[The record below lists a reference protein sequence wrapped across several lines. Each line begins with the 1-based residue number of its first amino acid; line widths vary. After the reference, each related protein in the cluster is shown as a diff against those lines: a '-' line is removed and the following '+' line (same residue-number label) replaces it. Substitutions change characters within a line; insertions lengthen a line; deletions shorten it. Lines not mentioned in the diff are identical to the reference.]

1 MRLIFVLPLLL
12 AAGCDV
18 QRDAAND
25 STTIGFNEQRI
36 GNAVE
41 DVGNTVGDAASEVGN
56 ATVDAGRMIGNELDS
71 VGDVDVNLDV
81 NRNKTGNSH

>member
-25 STTIGFNEQRI
+25 QTTIGFNEQRI

-41 DVGNTVGDAASEVGN
+41 DVGNTVGDAASDVGN
-56 ATVDAGRMIGNELDS
+56 ATMDAGRMIGNELDNID
-71 VGDVDVNLDV
+71 DVDVNVDV
-81 NRNKTGNSH
+81 DRNKAGNSN